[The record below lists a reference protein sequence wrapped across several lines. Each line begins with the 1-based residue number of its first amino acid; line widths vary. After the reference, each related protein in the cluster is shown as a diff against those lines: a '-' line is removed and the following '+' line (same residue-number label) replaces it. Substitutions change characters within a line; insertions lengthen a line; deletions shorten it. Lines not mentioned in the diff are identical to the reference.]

1 MKKCFDESRYVPLG
15 LPGPTE
21 ERKSVDVGDS
31 GLFPAVCDLD
41 KDKVEVI
48 LGSGA
53 VDVNSV
59 YSFGGAR
66 VSGRPDEHM
75 RETFGSAKCGK
86 ITCQL
91 FEKIDQANKATHIF
105 NLLQVAL
112 PMFIHLCKIQ
122 FSVSCRRW
130 SDS

>member
-1 MKKCFDESRYVPLG
+1 MKKSFDESRYVPLG

-21 ERKSVDVGDS
+21 GQIEVDVSVS
-31 GLFPAVCDLD
+31 GLFSAVYDLD
-41 KDKVEVI
+41 KDKVEGI

-59 YSFGGAR
+59 YSFGQAR

-75 RETFGSAKCGK
+75 QESFGSLKCGK
-86 ITCQL
+86 ITCHL
-91 FEKIDQANKATHIF
+91 FEKICQANKATPIF

-112 PMFIHLCKIQ
+112 SIFIHLSNIP
-122 FSVSCRRW
+122 FSVSCGKR